1 MDRKSKKEIYVRK
14 LVGAT
19 NRQISLMLFVQFMFL
34 ITLSYLPA
42 MLMGMVLSKINTQ
55 FIILE
60 GLKNTMLTIVISYVT
75 VTIIGFISGGFMLIS
90 YYKNSISQIKN

>member
-1 MDRKSKKEIYVRK
+1 
-14 LVGAT
+14 
-19 NRQISLMLFVQFMFL
+19 MLFVQFMFV
-34 ITLSYLPA
+34 TLSYLPA

-75 VTIIGFISGGFMLIS
+75 VTIIGFISGGLCLFLIIR
-90 YYKNSISQIKN
+90 ISQIKNIMLYQFKYAF